1 MKKDDLT
8 KAEQELIQRLPG
20 PPVAGYIRA
29 TQVRIVEW
37 LSPNEPQTGLTLHEW
52 MNDRHPGWSAYSLC
66 ETKQDVFAAI
76 ELATSRANQSGM
88 IPVLHLEAHG
98 GHDGLEGP
106 DGRGS
111 TEFLSWDELIKPL
124 QRLNLATHC
133 NLVVVVAA
141 CTGFAGIQALTRG
154 PLAPAVALVGPDA
167 PVMPRNLLAGTKE
180 FYRRWMDKSP
190 RLQDLATSASR
201 EAGTVGFEVEPF
213 VILAYDAL
221 VKQIVISARPDEHQR
236 RKERIR
242 QRMQA
247 EDRMSATEIERR
259 LALLPQTISGD
270 EIQRL
275 WDKMFMI
282 DLYPENRERFG
293 VDMNEVVKLTAHI

>member
-1 MKKDDLT
+1 M
-8 KAEQELIQRLPG
+8 
-20 PPVAGYIRA
+20 
-29 TQVRIVEW
+29 
-37 LSPNEPQTGLTLHEW
+37 
-52 MNDRHPGWSAYSLC
+52 
-66 ETKQDVFAAI
+66 VF
-76 ELATSRANQSGM
+76 
-88 IPVLHLEAHG
+88 
-98 GHDGLEGP
+98 
-106 DGRGS
+106 
-111 TEFLSWDELIKPL
+111 
-124 QRLNLATHC
+124 
-133 NLVVVVAA
+133 VAA

-154 PLAPAVALVGPDA
+154 PLAPAVVLVGPDA

-275 WDKMFMI
+275 GDKMFMI